1 MRIPVKSNP
10 PAKAARHSQPT
21 GAGRPRVG
29 WRRGVL
35 RFVALLGFA
44 VGPPGRAVVFL
55 SSGDPNYNTTAPT
68 GPLAGSGW
76 QWTGNWGGFQGA
88 PIGPHHFLAARH
100 VGGNVGDEF
109 ILNGVHYQATAY
121 TDDPLSDLRV
131 WTTRE
136 TFPSWAPLLRAP
148 VETGRGL
155 VVFGRGM
162 IRGAEVRANNVL
174 KGWQWAASDGKL
186 RWGQNT
192 VVGYVNAGRNWG
204 ELALALFDQAGGP
217 NEASLATGDS
227 SAPVFMNDGTG
238 WKLAGVAAT
247 VIGPFNTT
255 NSGDGFPASIFDGRG
270 LYYTSTPP
278 TGWTLLGGPRPIPAG
293 FFFTRVS
300 VRAAWIDRIVLAAEP
315 AAGGPA
321 GPSRF

>member
-1 MRIPVKSNP
+1 MKTNSL
-10 PAKAARHSQPT
+10 AKLAPNRRPT
-21 GAGRPRVG
+21 EVG
-29 WRRGVL
+29 IVRFGQWRRRL
-35 RFVALLGFA
+35 LLAALLGLA
-44 VGPPGRAVVFL
+44 LRPGGRAVVFL
-55 SSGDPNYNTTAPT
+55 SSGDPSFNTSAPT
-68 GPLAGSGW
+68 GALADSGW
-76 QWTGNWGGFQGA
+76 QWTGNWRGYQGA

-100 VGGNVGDEF
+100 VGGSVGDEF
-109 ILNGVHYQATAY
+109 ILDGVHYKTTAY

-131 WTTRE
+131 WATRE

-162 IRGAEVRANNVL
+162 VRGAEVRANNVL

-204 ELALALFDQAGGP
+204 ELAYALFDQAGGP

-227 SAPVFMNDGTG
+227 SAPVFINDGAG
-238 WKLAGVAAT
+238 WKLAGVGAT

-278 TGWTLLGGPRPIPAG
+278 TGWTLLGGPSPIPAG

-321 GPSRF
+321 GPPRF